1 MSVTLSIVIQSHLSD
16 SLIETSFNPEQAN
29 LRIRFVKYLINR
41 FSDDI
46 NQRVDIDKVYS
57 EFLETQGE
65 TIS

>member
-57 EFLETQGE
+57 KFLETQGE

>member
-41 FSDDI
+41 FDDDI

>member
-41 FSDDI
+41 FDDDI

-65 TIS
+65 TMS

>member
-41 FSDDI
+41 FVDDI

-57 EFLETQGE
+57 KFKE

>member
-41 FSDDI
+41 FGDDI

-57 EFLETQGE
+57 KFKE

>member
-1 MSVTLSIVIQSHLSD
+1 MNVTLSIVIQSHLSD

-57 EFLETQGE
+57 KFLETQGE

>member
-1 MSVTLSIVIQSHLSD
+1 MNTNLSIVIQSHLSD
-16 SLIETSFNPEQAN
+16 SLIETSFNVEQAN

-41 FSDDI
+41 FGDDI
-46 NQRVDIDKVYS
+46 NQRVDIDKVFN

>member
-1 MSVTLSIVIQSHLSD
+1 MSVTLAIVIQSHLSD

-41 FSDDI
+41 FGDDI

-57 EFLETQGE
+57 KFKE

>member
-16 SLIETSFNPEQAN
+16 SLIETSFNVEQAN

>member
-1 MSVTLSIVIQSHLSD
+1 MSITLSIVIQSHLSD

-41 FSDDI
+41 FGDDI

-57 EFLETQGE
+57 KFKE